1 MKGVAMLGDEKKL
14 DSGDMFHVFN
24 VDELIPSN
32 HLLRRLD
39 SVLDTSW
46 VRKEVAECYS
56 DRGRPSWDPE
66 VIIRM
71 ILLGYLYD
79 LSEVRLVD
87 ELRMHMG
94 YRWFC
99 RLQPSD
105 PVPDRTTLVKIRN
118 ERWKSD
124 IWRKLL
130 EKTIV
135 QCQEAGLVS
144 GRHVSIDGTKIKA
157 NASWGSLEPIE
168 PVVSLDEYLEKRFDW
183 NQEAN
188 EATDDNDDDDI
199 DPTPKGGVNFRG
211 KSLKNDKFRSKTDP
225 DARIY
230 RKDDGEGACLAYIG
244 NFCLDTKYRVVLG
257 AEASPGRTN
266 GEWTAGIN
274 MLDFVGDVLGFMPYI
289 ATADK
294 GYGVVPFYSE
304 VEKRGVISHIPTRN
318 RTSETHLPKSR
329 LLGMKTV
336 PFDRAKKMIAHRRGI
351 KARNRVQHLK
361 HTRGYRVSRLLR
373 LRVEHKIGEAKECH
387 GLRRAKHRGLEK
399 VDHQVK
405 ITAAV
410 MNLKQLAKL
419 SGRTLGA
426 TASRMASVAEGL
438 NHIRSSVGRML
449 EKVLHR
455 IFETSPRMVLSTRLS
470 SQGF

>member
-1 MKGVAMLGDEKKL
+1 MLGDEKKL

-24 VDELIPSN
+24 IDELIPAN
-32 HLLRRLD
+32 HLLRRID
-39 SVLDTSW
+39 AVLDTSW
-46 VRKEVAECYS
+46 VRDEVAECYS

-66 VIIRM
+66 VIVRM

-87 ELRMHMG
+87 ELKMHMG

-105 PVPDRTTLVKIRN
+105 PVPNRTTLVKIRN
-118 ERWKSD
+118 EKWKSD

-135 QCQEAGLVS
+135 QCFEAGLVS

-168 PVVSLDEYLEKRFDW
+168 PVVSLDEYLENRFDW
-183 NQEAN
+183 NEKVSETN
-188 EATDDNDDDDI
+188 DDNDDDDI
-199 DPTPKGGVNFRG
+199 DPTPKGGVNFKG
-211 KSLKNDKFRSKTDP
+211 KSLKNDKFQSKTDP

-230 RKDDGEGACLAYIG
+230 RKDDGEGACLAYLG
-244 NFCLDTKYRVVLG
+244 NFCIDTKFRAVLG
-257 AEASPGRTN
+257 AEASPGRTS

-274 MLDFVGDVLGFMPYI
+274 MLDFVGDVLGFMPLI

-304 VEKRGVISHIPTRN
+304 VEKRGIISHIPTRN
-318 RTSETHLPKSR
+318 RTSFTHLPKSR

-336 PFDRAKKMIAHRRGI
+336 PFDRAKKMIERRRGI
-351 KARNRVQHLK
+351 KARNRVQRLK
-361 HTRGYRVSRLLR
+361 GTRGYQMSRLLR

-387 GLRRAKHRGLEK
+387 GLRRARHRGLDK
-399 VDHQVK
+399 VDIQLK
-405 ITAAV
+405 ITGAV
-410 MNLKQLAKL
+410 MNLKLLANH
-419 SGRTLGA
+419 GRRAFRA
-426 TASRMASVAEGL
+426 TASRATSFAVRLLG
-438 NHIRSSVGRML
+438 IGTRFSFML
-449 EKVLHR
+449 VEMIDR
-455 IFETSPRMVLSTRLS
+455 IVETSPRTPFAAGLS

>member
-1 MKGVAMLGDEKKL
+1 MKSVPMLGDEKKL

-24 VDELIPSN
+24 VDELIPPN

-39 SVLDTSW
+39 AVLDTSW
-46 VRKEVAECYS
+46 VRKEVADCYS

-118 ERWKSD
+118 EKWKSD

-157 NASWGSLEPIE
+157 NASWGSLEPIV
-168 PVVSLDEYLEKRFDW
+168 PVVSLNEYLENRFGW
-183 NQEAN
+183 
-188 EATDDNDDDDI
+188 DDRVRETKDDDSDDDI

-211 KSLKNDKFRSKTDP
+211 KSLKNDEYQSKTDR

-244 NFCLDTKYRVVLG
+244 NFCIDTKFRVVLG

-274 MLDFVGDVLGFMPYI
+274 MLDFVGDVLGVMPEI
-289 ATADK
+289 VTADK

-304 VEKRGVISHIPTRN
+304 VEKRGIISHIPTRN
-318 RTSETHLPKSR
+318 RTSETHLPTSR

-351 KARNRVQHLK
+351 TARNRVQRIK
-361 HTRGYRVSRLLR
+361 NTRGYRVSRLLR

-387 GLRRAKHRGLEK
+387 GLRRARHRGLDK

-419 SGRTLGA
+419 GFRPVGA
-426 TASRMASVAEGL
+426 TARRIASAAGRL
-438 NHIRSSVGRML
+438 YRLPSLVGRML
-449 EKVLHR
+449 DRVLHR
-455 IFETSPRMVLSTRLS
+455 IFKTSPRLAFATGHS

>member
-1 MKGVAMLGDEKKL
+1 MLGDEKKL

-24 VDELIPSN
+24 SDELIPAN

-39 SVLDTSW
+39 AVLDTSW
-46 VRKEVAECYS
+46 VRKEVAEYYS

-118 ERWKSD
+118 EKWKSD

-130 EKTIV
+130 EKTII
-135 QCQEAGLVS
+135 QCHEAGLVS

-168 PVVSLDEYLEKRFDW
+168 PVVPLDEYLENRFGW
-183 NQEAN
+183 NDKIRDTN
-188 EATDDNDDDDI
+188 DDDNDDDV
-199 DPTPKGGVNFRG
+199 DPTPKGGVNFKG
-211 KSLKNDKFRSKTDP
+211 KSLKNDDFQSKSDP

-244 NFCLDTKYRVVLG
+244 NFCLDTKYRIVLG
-257 AEASPGRTN
+257 AEASPGRTS
-266 GEWTAGIN
+266 GEWIAGIN
-274 MLDFVGDVLGFMPYI
+274 MLDFVGNVLGVMPEI
-289 ATADK
+289 VTADK

-304 VEKRGVISHIPTRN
+304 VEKRGIISHIPTRN
-318 RTSETHLPKSR
+318 RTSETQLPKSR
-329 LLGMKTV
+329 LLGMKIV
-336 PFDRAKKMIAHRRGI
+336 PFDRGKKMIERRRGI
-351 KARNRVQHLK
+351 KARNRVQRIK
-361 HTRGYRVSRLLR
+361 NTRGYRVSRLLR

-387 GLRRAKHRGLEK
+387 GLRRARHRGLDK
-399 VDHQVK
+399 VDNQVK

-419 SGRTLGA
+419 GGRTFRA
-426 TASRMASVAEGL
+426 TASRATSIFGRFL
-438 NHIRSSVGRML
+438 GFRTRSTLML
-449 EKVLHR
+449 IEVIDR
-455 IFETSPRMVLSTRLS
+455 IFETSPRMPFQVGHS

>member
-1 MKGVAMLGDEKKL
+1 MLGDEKKL

-24 VDELIPSN
+24 IDELIPAN

-39 SVLDTSW
+39 AVLDTSW
-46 VRKEVAECYS
+46 VRDEVAECYS

-87 ELRMHMG
+87 ELKMHMG

-105 PVPDRTTLVKIRN
+105 TVPNRTTLVKIRN
-118 ERWKSD
+118 EKWKSD

-130 EKTIV
+130 ERTII

-157 NASWGSLEPIE
+157 NTSWGSLEPIE
-168 PVVSLDEYLEKRFDW
+168 PVVSLDEYLENRFDW
-183 NQEAN
+183 NEKVSETN
-188 EATDDNDDDDI
+188 DDNNDDDI
-199 DPTPKGGVNFRG
+199 DPTPKGGVNFKG
-211 KSLKNDKFRSKTDP
+211 KSLKNDKFQSKTDP

-230 RKDDGEGACLAYIG
+230 RKDDGEGACLAYLG
-244 NFCLDTKYRVVLG
+244 NFCIDTKFRAVLG
-257 AEASPGRTN
+257 AEASQGRTS

-274 MLDFVGDVLGFMPYI
+274 MLDFVDEVLGFMPMI

-294 GYGVVPFYSE
+294 GYGVIPFYSE
-304 VEKRGVISHIPTRN
+304 VEKRGIISHIPTRN
-318 RTSETHLPKSR
+318 RTSTTHLPKSR

-336 PFDRAKKMIAHRRGI
+336 PFDRAKKMIARRRGI
-351 KARNRVQHLK
+351 KARNRVQRLK
-361 HTRGYRVSRLLR
+361 GTRGYQMSRLLR

-387 GLRRAKHRGLEK
+387 GLRRARHRGLDK
-399 VDHQVK
+399 VDIQLK
-405 ITAAV
+405 ITGAV
-410 MNLKQLAKL
+410 MNLKLLANH
-419 SGRTLGA
+419 GRRA
-426 TASRMASVAEGL
+426 FRVTASRATSFAVRLPGL
-438 NHIRSSVGRML
+438 RTRFSLML
-449 EKVLHR
+449 VEVIDQFFK
-455 IFETSPRMVLSTRLS
+455 TGPRRPFATGLS

>member
-1 MKGVAMLGDEKKL
+1 MLGDEKKL
-14 DSGDMFHVFN
+14 DSGDMFHVFS
-24 VDELIPSN
+24 VDDLIPPN

-39 SVLDTSW
+39 AVLDTSW
-46 VRKEVAECYS
+46 VREEVAECYS

-118 ERWKSD
+118 EKWKSD
-124 IWRKLL
+124 IWRQLL
-130 EKTIV
+130 EKTII

-168 PVVSLDEYLEKRFDW
+168 PVVSLDEYLESRFGWDEQA
-183 NQEAN
+183 QESN
-188 EATDDNDDDDI
+188 DHNDDDDV
-199 DPTPKGGVNFRG
+199 DPTPKGGVNFKG
-211 KSLKNDKFRSKTDP
+211 KSLKNDEFQSKTDP

-230 RKDDGEGACLAYIG
+230 RKDDGEGACLAFIG
-244 NFCLDTKYRVVLG
+244 NFCIDTKSRIVLG

-266 GEWTAGIN
+266 GEWSAGIS
-274 MLDFVGDVLGFMPYI
+274 MLDFVGDVLGVMPEI
-289 ATADK
+289 VTADK

-304 VEKRGVISHIPTRN
+304 VEKRGIISHIPTRN

-336 PFDRAKKMIAHRRGI
+336 PFDRAKKMIARRRGI

-361 HTRGYRVSRLLR
+361 HTKGYRISRLLR

-387 GLRRAKHRGLEK
+387 GLRRARHRGLDK

-419 SGRTLGA
+419 GGRTAGA
-426 TASRMASVAEGL
+426 TALRVASIAGRFPQIQPVFRRLL
-438 NHIRSSVGRML
+438 NGILH
-449 EKVLHR
+449 KVS
-455 IFETSPRMVLSTRLS
+455 ETSPRLALATGHS

>member
-1 MKGVAMLGDEKKL
+1 MLGDEKKL

-24 VDELIPSN
+24 VDELIPVN

-39 SVLDTSW
+39 AVLDTSW
-46 VRKEVAECYS
+46 VRKEAAECYS

-118 ERWKSD
+118 KKWKSD

-130 EKTIV
+130 EKTIL
-135 QCQEAGLVS
+135 QCVDAGLVS

-157 NASWGSLEPIE
+157 NAGWGSLQPIE
-168 PVVSLDEYLEKRFDW
+168 PLTSLDDYMENRFEWAEEIKQPAAEDP
-183 NQEAN
+183 QEN
-188 EATDDNDDDDI
+188 DDDI
-199 DPTPKGGVNFRG
+199 DPTPRGGVNFKG
-211 KSLKNDKFRSKTDP
+211 KSLKNDEYRSSSDP

-244 NFCLDTKYRVVLG
+244 NFCLDTKFRVVLG
-257 AEASPGRTN
+257 AEASPGRTS
-266 GEWTAGIN
+266 GEWIAGIN
-274 MLDFVGDVLGFMPYI
+274 MLDFVDSVLGVKPEI
-289 ATADK
+289 VTADK
-294 GYGVVPFYSE
+294 GYGVIPFYSE
-304 VEKRGVISHIPTRN
+304 VEKRGIISHIPTRN

-329 LLGMKTV
+329 LLDMKTV
-336 PFDRAKKMIAHRRGI
+336 PFDRAKKMIERRRGI
-351 KARNRVQHLK
+351 TARNRVQRLK
-361 HTRGYRVSRLLR
+361 NTRGYRVSRLLR
-373 LRVEHKIGEAKECH
+373 LRVEYKIGEAKECH
-387 GLRRAKHRGLEK
+387 GLRRARHRGLEK
-399 VDHQVK
+399 VDHQIK

-419 SGRTLGA
+419 GGRTIGSPA
-426 TASRMASVAEGL
+426 TSIARRFLEVRTRFTL
-438 NHIRSSVGRML
+438 ML
-449 EKVLHR
+449 VEVIDR
-455 IFETSPRMVLSTRLS
+455 FFESGPRMPFVIVHS

>member
-1 MKGVAMLGDEKKL
+1 MRVAAMLGDEKKL

-24 VDELIPSN
+24 VDELIPPN

-39 SVLDTSW
+39 TVLDTSW
-46 VRKEVAECYS
+46 VRTEVAECYS

-118 ERWKSD
+118 EKWKSD

-130 EKTIV
+130 ARTIV
-135 QCQEAGLVS
+135 QCQKAGLVS

-168 PVVSLDEYLEKRFDW
+168 PVVSLDEYLENRFAWSDKT
-183 NQEAN
+183 E
-188 EATDDNDDDDI
+188 DKNDDDGDDDV
-199 DPTPKGGVNFRG
+199 DPTPKGGVNFKG
-211 KSLKNDKFRSKTDP
+211 KSLKNDEYQSKSDP

-244 NFCLDTKYRVVLG
+244 NFCIDTKSRVVLG

-274 MLDFVGDVLGFMPYI
+274 MLDFVGDVLGVMPEI
-289 ATADK
+289 VTADK

-304 VEKRGVISHIPTRN
+304 VEKRGIISHIPTRN

-329 LLGMKTV
+329 LLGMQTV

-351 KARNRVQHLK
+351 KARNRVQQLR

-387 GLRRAKHRGLEK
+387 GLRRARHRGLDK
-399 VDHQVK
+399 VDRQVK

-419 SGRTLGA
+419 GGRTLGA
-426 TASRMASVAEGL
+426 TATQVASIPGRL
-438 NHIRSSVGRML
+438 HQLRSLVGRML
-449 EKVLHR
+449 DGVLHR
-455 IFETSPRMVLSTRLS
+455 IFESRPRLALATGPS

>member
-1 MKGVAMLGDEKKL
+1 MRDVSMLGDEKKL

-24 VDELIPSN
+24 VDELIPPN

-118 ERWKSD
+118 EKWKSD
-124 IWRKLL
+124 IWRQLL
-130 EKTIV
+130 EMTII

-168 PVVSLDEYLEKRFDW
+168 PVVSLDEYLENRFSWSDKIKE
-183 NQEAN
+183 Q
-188 EATDDNDDDDI
+188 NDDDDDDDV
-199 DPTPKGGVNFRG
+199 DPTPKGGVNFKG
-211 KSLKNDKFRSKTDP
+211 KSLKNDEYQSKSDP

-244 NFCLDTKYRVVLG
+244 NFCIDTKHRVVLG
-257 AEASPGRTN
+257 AEASPGRTS

-274 MLDFVGDVLGFMPYI
+274 MLDFIDEVLGFMPEI
-289 ATADK
+289 VTADK

-304 VEKRGVISHIPTRN
+304 VEKRGIISHIPNRN
-318 RTSETHLPKSR
+318 RTSETHLPTSR

-336 PFDRAKKMIAHRRGI
+336 PFDRAKKMIAHRRGV
-351 KARNRVQHLK
+351 KARNRVQRLK
-361 HTRGYRVSRLLR
+361 HTRGYQISRLLR

-387 GLRRAKHRGLEK
+387 GLRRAKHRGLDK

-419 SGRTLGA
+419 GGRTARTTVRRGA
-426 TASRMASVAEGL
+426 SIAGRL
-438 NHIRSSVGRML
+438 LHLSSLVGRML
-449 EKVLHR
+449 NGVLHQ
-455 IFETSPRMVLSTRLS
+455 ILDNSPRLALSAGRS

>member
-1 MKGVAMLGDEKKL
+1 MLGDEKKL
-14 DSGDMFHVFN
+14 DSVDMFHVFDI
-24 VDELIPSN
+24 DELIPPN
-32 HLLRRLD
+32 HLLRKLD
-39 SVLDTSW
+39 AVLDTSW
-46 VRKEVAECYS
+46 VREEVAECYS

-105 PVPDRTTLVKIRN
+105 RVPDRTTLVKIRN
-118 ERWKSD
+118 EKWKSD

-135 QCQEAGLVS
+135 QCLEAGLVS

-168 PVVSLDEYLEKRFDW
+168 LVVSLDDYLQDRFGWNDKVREK
-183 NQEAN
+183 
-188 EATDDNDDDDI
+188 DDDNNDDDV
-199 DPTPKGGVNFRG
+199 DPTPKGGVNFKG
-211 KSLKNDKFRSKTDP
+211 KSLKNDEFQSKSDP

-230 RKDDGEGACLAYIG
+230 RKDDGEGACLAYLG
-244 NFCLDTKYRVVLG
+244 NFCIDTKYRIVLG
-257 AEASPGRTN
+257 AEASPGRTS
-266 GEWTAGIN
+266 GEWIAGIN
-274 MLDFVGDVLGFMPYI
+274 MLDFIDSVLGFMPDI
-289 ATADK
+289 VTADK

-304 VEKRGVISHIPTRN
+304 VEKRGIISHIPTRN

-329 LLGMKTV
+329 LLAMKTV
-336 PFDRAKKMIAHRRGI
+336 PFDRAKKMVERRRGI
-351 KARNRVQHLK
+351 KARNRVQRIK
-361 HTRGYRVSRLLR
+361 NTRGYRVSRLLR

-387 GLRRAKHRGLEK
+387 GLRRARHRGLDK
-399 VDHQVK
+399 VDHQIK
-405 ITAAV
+405 ITAAI

-419 SGRTLGA
+419 GGRTIGA
-426 TASRMASVAEGL
+426 AISRDASIAGRFFE
-438 NHIRSSVGRML
+438 IRTRFTLML
-449 EKVLHR
+449 IEVIDR
-455 IFETSPRMVLSTRLS
+455 FFETSLRTPIATGHS

>member
-1 MKGVAMLGDEKKL
+1 MKVVAMLGDEKKL

-24 VDELIPSN
+24 VDELIPAN

-39 SVLDTSW
+39 AVLDTSW

-87 ELRMHMG
+87 ELGMHMG

-118 ERWKSD
+118 EKWKSD
-124 IWRKLL
+124 IWRQLL
-130 EKTIV
+130 ERTII
-135 QCQEAGLVS
+135 QCLEAGLVS

-168 PVVSLDEYLEKRFDW
+168 PVVSLDEYLENRFSWSDKV
-183 NQEAN
+183 E
-188 EATDDNDDDDI
+188 ESKDDDNDDDV
-199 DPTPKGGVNFRG
+199 DPTPKGGVNFKG
-211 KSLKNDKFRSKTDP
+211 KSLKNDEYQSKSDP

-244 NFCLDTKYRVVLG
+244 NFCIDTKSRVVLG

-274 MLDFVGDVLGFMPYI
+274 MLDFIDEVLGFMPEI
-289 ATADK
+289 VTADK

-304 VEKRGVISHIPTRN
+304 VEKRGIISHIPTRN
-318 RTSETHLPKSR
+318 RTSETRLPKSR
-329 LLGMKTV
+329 LLAMKTV
-336 PFDRAKKMIAHRRGI
+336 PFDRAKKMIARRRGI
-351 KARNRVQHLK
+351 KARNRIQHLK
-361 HTRGYRVSRLLR
+361 HTTGYQVSRLLR

-387 GLRRAKHRGLEK
+387 GLRRARHRGLDK

-405 ITAAV
+405 ITAAI

-419 SGRTLGA
+419 GGRTLGA
-426 TASRMASVAEGL
+426 TASLSTSIAGL
-438 NHIRSSVGRML
+438 FHRQRSLIERML
-449 EKVLHR
+449 SRVLHQ
-455 IFETSPRMVLSTRLS
+455 IFETSPRMAPASSHS

>member
-1 MKGVAMLGDEKKL
+1 MKDVSMLGDEKKL

-24 VDELIPSN
+24 VDELIPPN
-32 HLLRRLD
+32 HLLRRID

-118 ERWKSD
+118 EKWKSD
-124 IWRKLL
+124 IWRQLL
-130 EKTIV
+130 ERTII

-168 PVVSLDEYLEKRFDW
+168 PAVSFDEYLEKRFSWSDKIEEQ
-183 NQEAN
+183 NDD
-188 EATDDNDDDDI
+188 DDNDDV
-199 DPTPKGGVNFRG
+199 DPTPKGGVNFKG
-211 KSLKNDKFRSKTDP
+211 KSLKNDKYRSKSDP

-244 NFCLDTKYRVVLG
+244 NFCIDTKFRVVLG

-274 MLDFVGDVLGFMPYI
+274 MLDFVGDVLGVMPKI
-289 ATADK
+289 VTADK

-304 VEKRGVISHIPTRN
+304 VEKRDIISHIPTRN

-336 PFDRAKKMIAHRRGI
+336 PFDRAKKMVAHRRGI
-351 KARNRVQHLK
+351 KARNRVQQLK

-387 GLRRAKHRGLEK
+387 GLRRAKHRGLDK

-419 SGRTLGA
+419 GGRTVA
-426 TASRMASVAEGL
+426 TVAACASSIAGTFCTLRTRFTLMLVEV
-438 NHIRSSVGRML
+438 IYRIVETDPRML
-449 EKVLHR
+449 FVTGH
-455 IFETSPRMVLSTRLS
+455 S